1 MNHMNDKQP
10 IKVLLKRGE
19 SIVGPFARIQDPAA
33 IEILG
38 YGGFDFGIIDLE
50 HGPAS
55 IHQVE
60 NLVRAA
66 KLVGLSPIVRIRENS
81 QTMIQRALDAGAL
94 GVQIPQI
101 NNAEMAREAVRSA
114 KFHPMGERGVCRF
127 TRSAQYSHIPKEVY
141 FDKANDESLVILQ
154 VEGLEGVKNID
165 EILEVDGFDVLF
177 IGPYDLSQALGI
189 PGQVENSKVIETM
202 VSITKKAKEKGVAV
216 GAFADNLNSVKRF
229 IDMDLQYLSFGI
241 DTGIFYEAT
250 TKVANDVKNL
260 IEDRK
265 DLKV

>member
-1 MNHMNDKQP
+1 MNHLSDNQS
-10 IKVLLKRGE
+10 IKKLLKRGE
-19 SIVGPFARIQDPAA
+19 SVVGPFARIQDSAA

-38 YGGFDFGIIDLE
+38 FGGFDFGIIDLE

-60 NLVRAA
+60 NLVRASR
-66 KLVGLSPIVRIRENS
+66 LVGLSPIVRIRENS

-94 GVQIPQI
+94 GVQVPQI

-127 TRSAQYSHIPKEVY
+127 TRSAQYSHIPKEEY
-141 FDKANDESLVILQ
+141 FEKANDESLVILQ
-154 VEGLEGVKNID
+154 VEGLEGVRNID
-165 EILEVDGFDVLF
+165 QILEVDGFDVLF

-189 PGQVENSKVIETM
+189 PGQVEAPKVIETM
-202 VSITKKAKEKGVAV
+202 EDITKKARGRGIAV
-216 GAFADNLNSVKRF
+216 GAFADNFNSVKRF

-250 TKVANDVKNL
+250 KKVVGDLKNV
-260 IEDRK
+260 IEERR

>member
-1 MNHMNDKQP
+1 MNDKQP
-10 IKVLLKRGE
+10 IKKLLKRGE
-19 SIVGPFARIQDPAA
+19 TIIGPFARIQDPAA
-33 IEILG
+33 LEILG
-38 YGGFDFGIIDLE
+38 HGGFDFTIIDLE

-81 QTMIQRALDAGAL
+81 QAMIQRSLDAGAL

-154 VEGLEGVKNID
+154 VEGLEGVRNID
-165 EILEVDGFDVLF
+165 EILEVDGYDVLF
-177 IGPYDLSQALGI
+177 IGPYDLSQSLGI
-189 PGQVENSKVIETM
+189 PGQVEDPKVIGTM
-202 VSITKKAKEKGVAV
+202 ESITKKARKRDIAV

-241 DTGIFYEAT
+241 DTGILYEAT
-250 TKVANDVKNL
+250 KKVTSDVTNL
-260 IEDRK
+260 IKDRK